1 MSEIINLQSATK
13 PTFDPNKQ
21 YTWTEDTT
29 FIIKGGEFGLILNTL
44 RAAIATPEAQIAIL
58 ANDANK
64 TLTEVL
70 AKAVED
76 GIVKEMETEETPKN
90 SL

>member
-1 MSEIINLQSATK
+1 MAEIIDLNPTK

-21 YTWTEDTT
+21 YTWTEDTSFT
-29 FIIKGGEFGLILNTL
+29 IKGGEFGLILNTL

-64 TLTEVL
+64 ILTEVL
-70 AKAVED
+70 AKAVEN
-76 GIVKEMETEETPKN
+76 GTVKEMEENNPKN

>member
-1 MSEIINLQSATK
+1 MAEIIDFQSTEK

-21 YTWTEDTT
+21 YTWTEDTSFT
-29 FIIKGGEFGLILNTL
+29 IKGGEFGLILNTL

-64 TLTEVL
+64 VLTEVL
-70 AKAVED
+70 ANAVVN
-76 GIVKEMETEETPKN
+76 GTVKEMETQENPKN
-90 SL
+90 SI

>member
-1 MSEIINLQSATK
+1 MAEIIDLNPAK

-21 YTWTEDTT
+21 YTWTEDTPFT
-29 FIIKGGEFGLILNTL
+29 IKGSEFGLILNTL

-58 ANDANK
+58 SNDANK
-64 TLTEVL
+64 ILTEVL
-70 AKAVED
+70 AKAVEN
-76 GIVKEMETEETPKN
+76 GTVKEMETEENPKN

>member
-1 MSEIINLQSATK
+1 MAEIIDLQAQK

-21 YTWTEDTT
+21 YTWTEDTAFT
-29 FIIKGGEFGLILNTL
+29 IKGGEFGLILNTL

-64 TLTEVL
+64 LLTDVL
-70 AKAVED
+70 AKAVEN
-76 GIVKEMETEETPKN
+76 GTVKEMEIEENPKN